1 MSDDDDVRAGEELAR
16 AWLQGKSELI
26 DDLAA
31 LVDGMTRPLD
41 ATARAFLLTIGNA
54 ARLAPKSKV
63 RQTPTG
69 TPAPA
74 RLEAQT
80 AAQPTPEA
88 PPAPAF
94 DVDEFRRRRLSTSAA
109 RGSRNSRGE
118 MRRCFDVHLQP
129 RRSDRRRNRRLVVVA
144 TSSVVVSQFEN

>member
-1 MSDDDDVRAGEELAR
+1 MSDGEELAK
-16 AWLQGKSELI
+16 AWLRGEGELL
-26 DDLAA
+26 DSLADL
-31 LVDGMTRPLD
+31 VEGMDKPLD
-41 ATARAFLLTIGNA
+41 ETARAFLLTIGNA
-54 ARLAPKSKV
+54 ARSAPKSKV

-94 DVDEFRRRRLSTSAA
+94 DVEAFRRRMREHERAA
-109 RGSRNSRGE
+109 RFTE
-118 MRRCFDVHLQP
+118 LA
-129 RRSDRRRNRRLVVVA
+129 RRNAAL
-144 TSSVVVSQFEN
+144 F

>member
-1 MSDDDDVRAGEELAR
+1 MVDDDVRAGEDLAK
-16 AWLQGKSELI
+16 AWLRGEGELI

-41 ATARAFLLTIGNA
+41 ETARAFLLTIGNA
-54 ARLAPKSKV
+54 ARSAPKSKV

-88 PPAPAF
+88 PPQPPI
-94 DVDEFRRRRLSTSAA
+94 DVDAFRRRMRDHERARRFERLASSNAA
-109 RGSRNSRGE
+109 AWGQQGA
-118 MRRCFDVHLQP
+118 MVRRMGWRD
-129 RRSDRRRNRRLVVVA
+129 
-144 TSSVVVSQFEN
+144 E